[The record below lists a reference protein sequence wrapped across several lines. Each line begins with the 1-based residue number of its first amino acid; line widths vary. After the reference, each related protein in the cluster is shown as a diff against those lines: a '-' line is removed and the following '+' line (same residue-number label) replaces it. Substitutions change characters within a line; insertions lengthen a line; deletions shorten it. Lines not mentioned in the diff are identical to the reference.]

1 MRALK
6 FVLYHFTMPAG
17 VADESRAIWGVLYTQ
32 SNPALKGHPMKTAQ
46 FDLLRAVIQNN
57 GGMLGVLNVK
67 SFDGKHLLRATL
79 AAVEPDNANDD
90 ARSAHTLELELCTVE
105 NGTVQRQ
112 KATVNDY
119 VYYGDDPGD
128 HLLELLQEGA
138 LLDYLDTAA
147 VA

>member
-1 MRALK
+1 
-6 FVLYHFTMPAG
+6 
-17 VADESRAIWGVLYTQ
+17 
-32 SNPALKGHPMKTAQ
+32 MKTAQ

-79 AAVEPDNANDD
+79 AAVEPDNADDD
-90 ARSAHTLELELCTVE
+90 ARSAHTLELEICTVE
-105 NGTVQRQ
+105 NGAVHRQ